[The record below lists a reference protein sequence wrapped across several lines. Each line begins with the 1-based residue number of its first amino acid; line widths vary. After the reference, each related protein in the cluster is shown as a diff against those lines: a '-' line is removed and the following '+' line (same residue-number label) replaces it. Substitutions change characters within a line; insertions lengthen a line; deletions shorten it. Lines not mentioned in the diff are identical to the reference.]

1 MLKHIVEVRPLDG
14 YRLHLRFEDGVEGVI
29 DLAKLIPFEG
39 VFAPLKERD
48 KFLEVHLNR
57 EFGAICWP
65 KGTDLDPYVLYAK
78 MTGAPLPSTTPTA
91 TG

>member
-48 KFLEVHLNR
+48 KFLR
-57 EFGAICWP
+57 SASQP
-65 KGTDLDPYVLYAK
+65 
-78 MTGAPLPSTTPTA
+78 
-91 TG
+91 